1 MKGNPHQK
9 SQKKTL
15 RVNVVLNNKEAPTH
29 DTNNTCSRPRSA
41 RNGAQSKNCATQSEC
56 EWPILE
62 PTRMRGA
69 TLSTLTE
76 LKMKV
81 ITNSVLSKYACLHDF
96 QWCSDR
102 CCTTRSRRQNNYQI
116 QQALLQLITNSREEE
131 PNFETSH
138 KQRWDPTVRQNTAD
152 DDDNDTSCQMPA
164 PCWAKES
171 PQDSCDDALG

>member
-1 MKGNPHQK
+1 MSYSTIKR
-9 SQKKTL
+9 L
-15 RVNVVLNNKEAPTH
+15 RRTIPTTRAH
-29 DTNNTCSRPRSA
+29 DHGVR
-41 RNGAQSKNCATQSEC
+41 ATVPKC

-81 ITNSVLSKYACLHDF
+81 ITNCVLSKYACLHDF

-116 QQALLQLITNSREEE
+116 QQVFHRLITNSREEE
-131 PNFETSH
+131 P
-138 KQRWDPTVRQNTAD
+138 KY
-152 DDDNDTSCQMPA
+152 
-164 PCWAKES
+164 
-171 PQDSCDDALG
+171 